1 MVTLFKKDVAH
12 AYVMYLS
19 DTKENLMKLMGEL
32 IAKTGSFY
40 ALKFK

>member
-1 MVTLFKKDVAH
+1 MVTLFKKDVTH

-32 IAKTGSFY
+32 IAKAGSFY
-40 ALKFK
+40 ALNFK